1 MHHTGALTATL
12 RHEIVTRHRLKST
25 YINHS
30 KDASEGLDVDN
41 VRFKGARHAARIDH
55 HVGDRIRR
63 RRTLLGYTQEQL
75 ADALDISYQQIQ
87 KYETGANRVS
97 AGRLF
102 QISQRL
108 EVPITFFFDGL
119 GIDFDQD
126 PSDWANRSTIE
137 TIRALNQIPDA
148 AVRTAVAGLVKAL
161 AATGEGAPAA
171 DRAGDANN
179 GHASNRSNGS
189 SGSNGRSHGN
199 GGEGESDNH

>member
-1 MHHTGALTATL
+1 VG
-12 RHEIVTRHRLKST
+12 
-25 YINHS
+25 
-30 KDASEGLDVDN
+30 DAGGFSVDD

-63 RRTLLGYTQEQL
+63 RRTILGYTQEQL

-119 GIDFDQD
+119 GIDFVDEGAAW
-126 PSDWANRSTIE
+126 SNRSTIE
-137 TIRALNQIPDA
+137 TVRSLNQISDP
-148 AVRTAVAGLVKAL
+148 AVRMAVLSLVKAL
-161 AATGEGAPAA
+161 AASPETETSETGHNDNGAAHT
-171 DRAGDANN
+171 N
-179 GHASNRSNGS
+179 GGS
-189 SGSNGRSHGN
+189 SRSRNLGD
-199 GGEGESDNH
+199 GDDSR